1 MKILVTRPEIDQQQ
15 TIKALETL
23 GLEGIASPVMEI
35 VPLPFSLPDDIWQA
49 LVVTSRNGLRMVAGD
64 QLERL
69 KGLPLY
75 CVGNRTADLA
85 RALGFAKIVVIAP
98 NVAVLK
104 RRLIAEMDP
113 QKGGILYL
121 AGKVR
126 SGALDAALLAHGFS
140 ISLCEVYESRPLTGF
155 SATVCEI
162 IRSGQLDG
170 ILLYSQRSCRLF
182 LSLVEKTGLSEHLH
196 SAIFYCL
203 SPAVALP
210 LERLGYPLV
219 VAEAPNERSLLA
231 CVQNGHN

>member
-85 RALGFAKIVVIAP
+85 HALGFAKIVVVAP
-98 NVAVLK
+98 NVCCVEKAADS
-104 RRLIAEMDP
+104 RDEPA
-113 QKGGILYL
+113 KGRDSLSG
-121 AGKVR
+121 GK
-126 SGALDAALLAHGFS
+126 GALGS
-140 ISLCEVYESRPLTGF
+140 S
-155 SATVCEI
+155 
-162 IRSGQLDG
+162 
-170 ILLYSQRSCRLF
+170 
-182 LSLVEKTGLSEHLH
+182 
-196 SAIFYCL
+196 
-203 SPAVALP
+203 
-210 LERLGYPLV
+210 
-219 VAEAPNERSLLA
+219 
-231 CVQNGHN
+231 